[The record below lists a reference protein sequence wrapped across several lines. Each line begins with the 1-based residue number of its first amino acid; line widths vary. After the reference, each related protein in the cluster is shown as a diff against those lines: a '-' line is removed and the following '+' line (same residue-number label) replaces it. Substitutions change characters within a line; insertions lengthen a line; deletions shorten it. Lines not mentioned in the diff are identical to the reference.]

1 MKYIYIVY
9 FQLSNYNIIC
19 LPMICFQRH
28 NEHYIMVRITVQSL
42 NCRELPNEVLLN

>member
-1 MKYIYIVY
+1 MYIVY

-28 NEHYIMVRITVQSL
+28 NEHFDHGPNHSTEP
-42 NCRELPNEVLLN
+42 ELQRVTK